1 MQAALL
7 RIFLLAAIFTTT
19 ALADGVREAKPGS
32 SERKAIMETMRGPVS
47 KRIGK
52 RVVFTGDVKIS
63 GAWATFSGDAEP
75 ADGIPPKGEAAE
87 ALSLD
92 LCAVLR
98 LEKGKWKLIV
108 WDFAG
113 DIGVW
118 DHARM
123 KYPAIPKELIP

>member
-1 MQAALL
+1 MQTILL
-7 RIFLLAAIFTTT
+7 RVVLVLALITSTLPA
-19 ALADGVREAKPGS
+19 GEVREVKPGS
-32 SERKAIMETMRGPVS
+32 PERKAIMDTMRAPVS

-52 RVVFTGDVKIS
+52 PVVFTGTVKIS
-63 GAWATFSGDAEP
+63 GEWATFSGDAEP
-75 ADGIPPKGEAAE
+75 ADGIPPKGEAAD

-98 LEKGKWKLIV
+98 LEKGKWKLVV

-123 KYPAIPKELIP
+123 KYPAIPKDLIP